1 MRWYTAI
8 GMKKDD
14 ADGRFCVWVDGEE
27 KVLTEME
34 TILWA
39 ALTWSFCEEDKVHS
53 QMHRLLVFSLGE
65 KQAQE
70 WADKEDFQFCL
81 NRLVK
86 RGLVVLTE
94 GCTREEAV
102 YSIQRYGILSLFI
115 LLFGS
120 FMGTWMKDKTFIF
133 WSFLLGII
141 GFIRTY
147 LIFRTADKKTYEIV
161 EGLVTGIDGKNPF
174 ARLRKIR
181 VSDPAG
187 RQSELLLDKNVKVLE
202 GKRYRFYFGINEKKL
217 VGIRRVDA
225 ALNNGTFL
233 GNEEI

>member
-1 MRWYTAI
+1 
-8 GMKKDD
+8 
-14 ADGRFCVWVDGEE
+14 
-27 KVLTEME
+27 
-34 TILWA
+34 
-39 ALTWSFCEEDKVHS
+39 
-53 QMHRLLVFSLGE
+53 
-65 KQAQE
+65 
-70 WADKEDFQFCL
+70 
-81 NRLVK
+81 
-86 RGLVVLTE
+86 
-94 GCTREEAV
+94 
-102 YSIQRYGILSLFI
+102 
-115 LLFGS
+115 
-120 FMGTWMKDKTFIF
+120 MGTWVKDKTFVF

-147 LIFRTADKKTYEIV
+147 IIFRTADKKTYEIV

-217 VGIRRVDA
+217 VEIRRVDA

>member
-1 MRWYTAI
+1 MLK
-8 GMKKDD
+8 M
-14 ADGRFCVWVDGEE
+14 FVW
-27 KVLTEME
+27 
-34 TILWA
+34 
-39 ALTWSFCEEDKVHS
+39 S
-53 QMHRLLVFSLGE
+53 
-65 KQAQE
+65 
-70 WADKEDFQFCL
+70 
-81 NRLVK
+81 
-86 RGLVVLTE
+86 
-94 GCTREEAV
+94 
-102 YSIQRYGILSLFI
+102 LSLYNI
-115 LLFGS
+115 RNRGV
-120 FMGTWMKDKTFIF
+120 
-133 WSFLLGII
+133 FLLCKITNLLI
-141 GFIRTY
+141 YRTY

-174 ARLRKIR
+174 ARLRKIQ

>member
-1 MRWYTAI
+1 
-8 GMKKDD
+8 MKQ
-14 ADGRFCVWVDGEE
+14 
-27 KVLTEME
+27 TEHPY
-34 TILWA
+34 W
-39 ALTWSFCEEDKVHS
+39 
-53 QMHRLLVFSLGE
+53 HRLYRCL
-65 KQAQE
+65 
-70 WADKEDFQFCL
+70 EDF
-81 NRLVK
+81 
-86 RGLVVLTE
+86 G
-94 GCTREEAV
+94 TR
-102 YSIQRYGILSLFI
+102 YQNIPDFFKDRIQRYGILSLFI

-120 FMGTWMKDKTFIF
+120 FMGTWMKDKN
-133 WSFLLGII
+133 
-141 GFIRTY
+141 